1 MVGDM
6 NKIKK
11 WVLISLLISL
21 VSGFIVVLFTFDS
34 GTIGALME
42 IKPAYMLAAVCI
54 HAITYLIWGLRTR
67 SLCKALGH
75 NVGYLKSFEIV
86 ASGTLAASI
95 TPSSLGG
102 EPLRIH
108 LLHGQNIPL
117 GKATAVVIGERVLD
131 GIFILAL
138 APFSIYIIR
147 GVLNDSIFDFMFIFA
162 ELGLI
167 IILFLTLYALWKPG
181 PTKKVVYFFV
191 HRLAPILG
199 KKTDS
204 ALEKVIGR
212 VDSELEHFH
221 DSISVLLNEGRRG
234 LAFGILSTI
243 AFWLVDFSMLYV
255 VLMGLNQH
263 PDIVIVF
270 ASQIIVIVL
279 LVIPAT
285 PGASGVAEF
294 AGTTVFSLFVA
305 SSVLGIAVIAWRAF
319 TFYMNILVGGFVSF
333 RILKDTEFIKKFLH

>member
-6 NKIKK
+6 NKIEK
-11 WVLISLLISL
+11 WIFISLLISL

-34 GTIGALME
+34 GTIGALTE
-42 IKPAYMLAAVCI
+42 INPAYMLAAVCI
-54 HAITYLIWGLRTR
+54 HAITYVIWGLRTR

-75 NVGYLKSFEIV
+75 DVSYIKSFEIV
-86 ASGTLAASI
+86 TSGTLAASI

-117 GKATAVVIGERVLD
+117 GKATAIVIGERVLD
-131 GIFILAL
+131 AIFILAL
-138 APFSIYIIR
+138 APLSIYVIR
-147 GVLNDSIFDFMFIFA
+147 GVLDDSVFDFMFIFA

-167 IILFLTLYALWKPG
+167 IILFLILYALWKPG

-191 HRLAPILG
+191 NRLAPILG

-204 ALEKVIGR
+204 ALEKVIER
-212 VDSELEHFH
+212 VDSELEYFH

-255 VLMGLNQH
+255 ILMGLNQH

-294 AGTTVFSLFVA
+294 AGTTIFSLFVA
-305 SSVLGIAVIAWRAF
+305 SSVLGITVIAWRAF

-333 RILKDTEFIKKFLH
+333 RILKDTEFIRNFLN